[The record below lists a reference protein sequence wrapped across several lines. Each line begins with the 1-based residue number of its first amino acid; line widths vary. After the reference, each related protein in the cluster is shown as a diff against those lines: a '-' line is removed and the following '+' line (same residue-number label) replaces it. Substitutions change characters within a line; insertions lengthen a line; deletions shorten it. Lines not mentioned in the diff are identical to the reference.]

1 MNKRL
6 ITQLMHGRV
15 NSLLSS
21 GPYYFR
27 SDFDHVLQGLCF
39 EYVPRGVYIWRFC
52 FPLFDFAGLNLTFSE
67 RLCQQKGFVAKGAM
81 SEEAIVDF
89 AMSSPEAQSVFD
101 RNKSIDLPEFIHGI
115 ESLPYDWHD
124 THAALIYAASLVL
137 TGQDVQRATR
147 MLDKLAAASV
157 LGPRALAGCNRLR
170 ESLHQGLE
178 PARALL
184 DQVRQENMRTL
195 GLARGG

>member
-27 SDFDHVLQGLCF
+27 SDFDHVLEGLNF

-52 FPLFDFAGLNLTFSE
+52 FPLFDLAGLNLTFSE
-67 RLCQQKGFVAKGAM
+67 RLCQQKGFIAKGAM

-101 RNKSIDLPEFIHGI
+101 RSKPIDLPEFIRSI
-115 ESLPYDWHD
+115 ESLPFDWRD
-124 THAALIYAASLVL
+124 THAALIYAAALVL
-137 TGQDVQRATR
+137 LGQDVQRVTSLLDRLAT
-147 MLDKLAAASV
+147 ASV
-157 LGPRALAGCNRLR
+157 LGARSLAGCNRLR
-170 ESLHQGLE
+170 ASLREGLE

-184 DQVRQENMRTL
+184 DEVRQENMRTL
-195 GLARGG
+195 GLARSG

>member
-1 MNKRL
+1 
-6 ITQLMHGRV
+6 MHGRV

-27 SDFDHVLQGLCF
+27 SDFDHVLEGLNF

-67 RLCQQKGFVAKGAM
+67 RLCRQKGFVAKSAM

-89 AMSSPEAQSVFD
+89 AMSSPEAQNVFD
-101 RNKSIDLPEFIHGI
+101 RNNPIDLPEFIHSI
-115 ESLPYDWHD
+115 ESLPYDWRD
-124 THAALIYAASLVL
+124 THAALGYAASLVL
-137 TGQDVQRATR
+137 LGQNVQRATSL
-147 MLDKLAAASV
+147 LDRLATASV
-157 LGPRALAGCNRLR
+157 LGARSLAGCDRLR
-170 ESLHQGLE
+170 ASLHQGVE

-184 DQVRQENMRTL
+184 DQVRQENMRAL
-195 GLARGG
+195 GLAP